1 MKCCIVK
8 DLLPGYIDGLTS
20 EETNMEIKEH
30 LESCADCRTIYEQM
44 SAELPS
50 ELTPEEKDIDFLKKW
65 KRRIWQG
72 YAAAAI
78 FAFGIAV
85 LLIRGVGGHTDLFN
99 FWDSFTLEFILIP
112 CGLILLCTKSLKAFG
127 RAFLLAFGKGDAP
140 LSSYRESLLSVRMVM
155 STAPV
160 FGGIGFIIGM
170 SNCIRSMDFSAP
182 DAFVWIL
189 RGAAAAMVSLLYP
202 LLICVILLPLCFML
216 KKHIDEKNR

>member
-85 LLIRGVGGHTDLFN
+85 LLIRGVGGHTDLLN

-140 LSSYRESLLSVRMVM
+140 LSSYRESLQ
-155 STAPV
+155 
-160 FGGIGFIIGM
+160 IG
-170 SNCIRSMDFSAP
+170 RAH
-182 DAFVWIL
+182 V
-189 RGAAAAMVSLLYP
+189 
-202 LLICVILLPLCFML
+202 
-216 KKHIDEKNR
+216 